1 MQEYV
6 VVFARYRPEFVLL
19 VHKNRPAWQ
28 AGRYNLPGGKV
39 NEGETPLSAA
49 RRELLEETGLHS
61 GTVVLRGKI
70 VGSWGI
76 VYCFDAEVEF
86 DQPKPRAGE
95 TEEVHW
101 HRWGDVKGTALLLP
115 NLKVIIPLFIAGVD
129 NWVVND
135 EGPSYVN
142 GTCPS
147 HTFAITIYQE

>member
-6 VVFARYRPEFVLL
+6 VVFARYRPDVVLL

-39 NEGETPLSAA
+39 EPGETPEHAA
-49 RRELLEETGLHS
+49 RRELLEEAGIRC
-61 GTVVLRGKI
+61 GVVVLRGKI

-76 VYCFDAEVEF
+76 VYCFDAEV
-86 DQPKPRAGE
+86 DDDSLKPNSDE
-95 TEEVHW
+95 TEPVVW
-101 HRWGDVKGTALLLP
+101 HRWQDVAKSNRLIP
-115 NLKVIIPLFIAGVD
+115 NLKVVIPLFINGVD
-129 NWVVND
+129 GWVIND

-147 HTFAITIYQE
+147 HTFAVTMYME